1 MELINTIINELIDAE
16 KSLSNPLLKTAFL
29 AHKIKNVQLS
39 EWVNSELKGY
49 NDETTLPPYRKI
61 KANIRGTF
69 INVNI
74 KYTNQPVP
82 LSGFDPEMEQQLRQL
97 NFFQSITTLEQM
109 KENSSKTILAHPFSA
124 EMVGIIGKNWIEYG
138 NPYLQLISCEKYID
152 GTASNEIVARVRAS
166 LLEFMFKIDTEFGD
180 ITKIEDLQKNG
191 KEIKQIM
198 SQTIITTTGDGNVIN
213 TGNHVTQN
221 NQISIGLK
229 NKKELSEYL
238 EGIGVVE
245 EDRNELLTIVDAEL
259 PDQSTG
265 RFGNKVNEWITK
277 MLSKALEGT
286 WNIAKETAVS
296 ILSDAVKKY
305 YGID

>member
-29 AHKIKNVQLS
+29 AHKIKNIQLS

-49 NDETTLPPYRKI
+49 NDVNTLPSYRKF
-61 KANIRGTF
+61 NGLIRGTY
-69 INVNI
+69 INGSYKVTDQLI
-74 KYTNQPVP
+74 P
-82 LSGFDPEMEQQLRQL
+82 LSGFDSEIKQQLKQM
-97 NFFQSITTLEQM
+97 NIFSSITTLEEL
-109 KENSSKTILAHPFSA
+109 KNKSSNSIITFRFSA
-124 EMVGIIGKNWIEYG
+124 EMVGLIEKKLKRNG
-138 NPYLQLISCEKYID
+138 NPYLQLISCERYID
-152 GTASNEIVARVRAS
+152 GTASNDIIANVRNS
-166 LLEFMFKIDTEFGD
+166 LLQFMLKIDAEFGGL
-180 ITKIEDLQKNG
+180 TEIEDLQKNG

-213 TGNHVTQN
+213 TGNHVTQH
-221 NQISIGLK
+221 NQISIGVK

-245 EDRNELLTIVDAEL
+245 EDRSELLTIVDTEV

-265 RFGNKVNEWITK
+265 SFGNRVNQWIAK
-277 MLSKALEGT
+277 MVTKALEGT
-286 WNIAKETAVS
+286 WKVAKETAVS
-296 ILSDAVKKY
+296 VLSDAVKKY

>member
-49 NDETTLPPYRKI
+49 NDETTLPSYRKI

-69 INVNI
+69 INANI

-166 LLEFMFKIDTEFGD
+166 LLEFMFKIDTEFGGL
-180 ITKIEDLQKNG
+180 TEIEDLQKNG

-213 TGNHVTQN
+213 TGNNVTQH
-221 NQISIGLK
+221 NQISIGVK

-245 EDRNELLTIVDAEL
+245 EDRSELLTIVDAEV

-265 RFGNKVNEWITK
+265 SFGNRVNQWIAK
-277 MLSKALEGT
+277 MVTKALEGT
-286 WNIAKETAVS
+286 WKVAKETAVS
-296 ILSDAVKKY
+296 VLSDAVKKY